1 MEQQE
6 QALLEGATVC
16 CETLS
21 RLLCQD
27 HQRANLAP
35 GTGSHRIDILTA
47 WGPRLDYLS
56 AASPSPCHQTVII
69 SYTRPFFGA
78 LILHL
83 SENIGTIACRARYWE
98 TRRDR
103 PDGDIGRDW
112 AGKAADCRAAGAD

>member
-6 QALLEGATVC
+6 QALLEGATAC

-35 GTGSHRIDILTA
+35 GTGSHRIDILMA

-69 SYTRPFFGA
+69 FYTPPFFGA

-83 SENIGTIACRARYWE
+83 SENIGTIACRLAIG
-98 TRRDR
+98 RRGGIDQMGTL
-103 PDGDIGRDW
+103 DDIGEQNQRN
-112 AGKAADCRAAGAD
+112 C